1 MIEILGSLDLG
12 SYVILRIPKIRVESG
27 IRYIFGSG
35 SRSRIL
41 KSNFPDPGSSDPDH
55 AANFFGSGSSDPD
68 PFYHEKIGSRIL
80 FGS

>member
-41 KSNFPDPGSSDPDH
+41 KLNFSDPGSSDPDH
-55 AANFFGSGSSDPD
+55 AVDLFGPD
-68 PFYHEKIGSRIL
+68 PRKRIRFFMKQPDLGS
-80 FGS
+80 